1 MYLFIKR
8 IFDILFSFILL
19 IITFPFFLL
28 IALLI
33 KIEDPQGPVFYVTR
47 RIGFSN
53 KEFSVLKF
61 RSMIV
66 IKEKNNVKLNDNE
79 RMLKIGKIIRTF
91 SFDELPQIINILKGE
106 MSFIGPRPL
115 PVVYLPYYTDVEIH
129 RHDVKPGISGWAQ
142 INGRNLLTWED
153 KFKLDLYYVS
163 NAGLILDTKIFFL
176 TIKKIFIK
184 PEVRTMGN
192 DIIEKSLHEVRK
204 K

>member
-1 MYLFIKR
+1 
-8 IFDILFSFILL
+8 
-19 IITFPFFLL
+19 
-28 IALLI
+28 
-33 KIEDPQGPVFYVTR
+33 
-47 RIGFSN
+47 
-53 KEFSVLKF
+53 
-61 RSMIV
+61 
-66 IKEKNNVKLNDNE
+66 
-79 RMLKIGKIIRTF
+79 MLKIGKIIRTF